1 LRRQRGRPRNVA
13 NRLLAEYLASVFRS
27 FGGRIVRRQ
36 TPINVAGGGVLYV
49 DDVPFSGKGGCSI
62 AEAPRAPRSSCR
74 TDSQTLARC
83 PCWSRRRLSFTRQ
96 QRDDRRLIPGALLI
110 EQDADR
116 EPGNE
121 DADSHCDRP
130 NPGTSLLRQPLLE
143 PAFAVTFGELRNDC
157 DGCDELRG
165 IPCQDRFAPKCDR
178 TISRTALICSR
189 S

>member
-1 LRRQRGRPRNVA
+1 LFPTLGGEACAIASVEKHIADRIINNLIINSSSPPAETDLLRRSI
-13 NRLLAEYLASVFRS
+13 ERS
-27 FGGRIVRRQ
+27 
-36 TPINVAGGGVLYV
+36 
-49 DDVPFSGKGGCSI
+49 
-62 AEAPRAPRSSCR
+62 RA
-74 TDSQTLARC
+74 
-83 PCWSRRRLSFTRQ
+83 LSFTRQ
-96 QRDDRRLIPGALLI
+96 QRDDGRFILGALLI

-165 IPCQDRFAPKCDR
+165 IPCQDRFAPKFDR
-178 TISRTALICSR
+178 TISRTALIRSR